1 MIAEQNAEIRKAVDA
16 LYETSADDEV
26 RAQYEMR
33 LKAWRDR
40 MSQITGS
47 YKDGMQK
54 GLLEGLQKGWQEGM
68 QKGLQEGRLE
78 VAQNLRA
85 MGFSEDQIR
94 KVIGATRG

>member
-1 MIAEQNAEIRKAVDA
+1 MIAEQNAEIRKAVDT
-16 LYETSADDEV
+16 LYEISADDEV

-54 GLLEGLQKGWQEGM
+54 GLQEGMQEGLQKG
-68 QKGLQEGRLE
+68 RLE
-78 VAQNLRA
+78 ITQNLRA
-85 MGFSEDQIR
+85 MGFSEDQIW
-94 KVIGATRG
+94 KAIGATRG